1 MGFFSKSNKSS
12 SENTGTTII
21 AEGTHMKGGIDTQGS
36 VYIDGKFEGVISSE
50 SSIIIG
56 TTGEFIGEI
65 KSKSITVNGIVD
77 GIINSDDIVI
87 LEEGKIIGKICYQSL
102 SIEPNGVFEG
112 EGKMRNSTLVS
123 KYDQLNITQ

>member
-87 LEEGKIIGKICYQSL
+87 LEAGKIIGKICYQSL

>member
-1 MGFFSKSNKSS
+1 
-12 SENTGTTII
+12 
-21 AEGTHMKGGIDTQGS
+21 MKGGIDTQGS

>member
-1 MGFFSKSNKSS
+1 MGFFGKSNKSS

-65 KSKSITVNGIVD
+65 KSKAITVNGIVD

>member
-50 SSIIIG
+50 SSINIG